1 MNMVPKIY
9 IDTSVVGGFFDK
21 EFRIDTSAFFE
32 RLYERKIKIVLSD
45 LMEAELVVAPK
56 RVQDFYDSLPEDQ
69 IIRTKLSKEAI
80 ALADNYIKSQ
90 VVGKTSKTDCRHIA
104 IATVFR
110 ADVLVS
116 WNFKHIVNLKRI
128 HGYNAINLKEGFQI
142 LEIRS
147 PKELIDYE
155 K

>member
-1 MNMVPKIY
+1 MVPRIY
-9 IDTSVVGGFFDK
+9 IDTSVVGGFFDR
-21 EFRIDTSAFFE
+21 EFSQDTAAFFKKVFE
-32 RLYERKIKIVLSD
+32 NKIQIVLSD
-45 LMEAELVVAPK
+45 LMEAELVVAPQ
-56 RVQDFYDSLPEDQ
+56 RVQEFYNSLPEAQ
-69 IIRTKLSKEAI
+69 ILRTKLSREAI
-80 ALADNYIKSQ
+80 ELADNYIKSQ

-128 HGYNAINLKEGFQI
+128 HGYNSINLKEGFQV

-147 PKELIDYE
+147 PKEVIDYE